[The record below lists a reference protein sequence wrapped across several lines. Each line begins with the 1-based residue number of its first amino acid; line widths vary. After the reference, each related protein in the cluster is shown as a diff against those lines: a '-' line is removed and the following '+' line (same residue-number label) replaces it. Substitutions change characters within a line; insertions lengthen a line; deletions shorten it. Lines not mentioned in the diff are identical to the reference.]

1 MKKINIIV
9 ITVFAIVGAL
19 VIYKFTNTPEN
30 KISSINNIS
39 HEYSMLED
47 NNVFKSSSIDEIA
60 NILNNGTGIV
70 YFCIPENEWCQYYTK
85 YLNDVA
91 VQNNIDKIYYLN
103 IKQDRKYNSNGYRK
117 VLNILKDYLYKDDE
131 GNKKIFVP
139 TTIFVKKGVIT
150 SFDNETSTISNISP
164 TSYYDDNKINEFN
177 NRFTNYLLNY
187 KEEL

>member
-1 MKKINIIV
+1 MKKINIILV
-9 ITVFAIVGAL
+9 TFFAIVGAL